1 MARIQSAKIPD
12 PYVFSIGGH
21 RSKYIF
27 GEVHELYGRQFC
39 QRFEQAWRL
48 ETQFQLG
55 STTMR
60 HFKAV
65 RTALEWI
72 GRRANTGGE
81 DTAEKRVFMGFRD
94 IVEYVP
100 NEKEWGEVVSN
111 ITRSIL
117 NCGDKSFVDSVKPKT
132 INELIYSLRTAF
144 LCLSR
149 QGLVPE
155 VPIGGRIDERYSE
168 RTPCLATLSF
178 NAGRLDIS
186 GLSPEQAAEAFVQ
199 RNREMLDEL
208 NRLLSAELR
217 ENHDLFM
224 IGKRRLADNLL
235 ASIDELQR
243 RIAELTTKE
252 DIRRGRALQK
262 VGLSDDQGLT
272 LILKILHH
280 RKNGGD
286 TTLSEEKFR
295 ALLNSVSNFDDAQRY
310 LEGTT
315 RALNAAFHIVLMD
328 AGANTQPVEDLA
340 FEPYVGQSKRGQRQ
354 LQTLQTVKNRALGKQ
369 ISLHL
374 RSDDMYVSTRAA
386 SGCMPATE
394 AIKLWKDLSEPLR
407 CANGPTKER
416 LWVWRLPNQSA
427 VRTSLPSLASEW
439 WPSFLTRIA
448 SNPLVGGL
456 PITRQVLRK
465 AKVNATRNS
474 EFELQ
479 VQSAVM
485 GHESAS
491 TTFPYLSESGIL
503 AYLNS
508 QIREFLNQWEAAA
521 VSSVRMAALKLGVP
535 EADLYRLQ
543 QLGIANGLEFA
554 AIDRKRSPTD
564 EEVDDNFV
572 LPSRLTSLS
581 ITDGSLLKLELA
593 RRALRDQFARMLNVN
608 PSRFVRRWIPFM
620 AIVEGYVQRVSES
633 RFKLRYQKICRK
645 IEEEITAGTLEAPL
659 LW

>member
-1 MARIQSAKIPD
+1 MSRKRSAKIPD
-12 PYVFSIGGH
+12 PYVFGIGGH
-21 RSKYIF
+21 RGKYIF
-27 GEVHELYGRQFC
+27 GEVHELYGKRFC
-39 QRFEQAWRL
+39 QRFERAWRL
-48 ETQFQLG
+48 ETQFQLE

-60 HFKAV
+60 HFKAI
-65 RTALEWI
+65 RKALEWI
-72 GRRANTGGE
+72 GRRANAGRE
-81 DTAEKRVFMGFRD
+81 DTAERRVFTGFRD

-100 NEKEWGEVVSN
+100 SEKEWGEVVSN
-111 ITRSIL
+111 ITGSIL
-117 NCGDKSFVDSVKPKT
+117 SYGDKSFVDSVKPKT
-132 INELIYSLRTAF
+132 RNELIHSLRTA
-144 LCLSR
+144 LLWLSR
-149 QGLVPE
+149 QGMIPE
-155 VPIGGRIDERYSE
+155 VPIGGRLDARYSDQ
-168 RTPCLATLSF
+168 TPCLATLSF

-208 NRLLSAELR
+208 NKVLSAELR

-224 IGKRRLADNLL
+224 IGKQRLADNSLS
-235 ASIDELQR
+235 SIDELQR
-243 RIAELTTKE
+243 RIAELTTTE
-252 DIRRGRALQK
+252 DIRCGRALQK

-280 RKNGGD
+280 RKNGGG
-286 TTLSEEKFR
+286 TILSEEKFR
-295 ALLNSVSNFDDAQRY
+295 ALLNSISNFDDAQCY

-354 LQTLQTVKNRALGKQ
+354 LRTLQTVKNRALGKQ

-374 RSDDMYVSTRAA
+374 RSDDMHVSTRAA
-386 SGCMPATE
+386 SGCMPGTE
-394 AIKLWKDLSEPLR
+394 AIRLWKDLSEPLR

-439 WPSFLTRIA
+439 WPAFLKRIA

-465 AKVNATRNS
+465 AKANSIRNS

-485 GHESAS
+485 GHESVS

-508 QIREFLNQWEAAA
+508 QIRNFLNQWEAAA
-521 VSSVRMAALKLGVP
+521 VSSVRMAARKLGVA

-554 AIDRKRSPTD
+554 AVDRMRPPTAEGVED
-564 EEVDDNFV
+564 TIV
-572 LPSRLTSLS
+572 LPSRVKSLS
-581 ITDGSLLKLELA
+581 ITNQSLRKLELA
-593 RRALRDQFARMLNVN
+593 RRALRDQFAKMVNVN
-608 PSRFVRRWIPFM
+608 PKRFVRVWIPFM

-633 RFKLRYQKICRK
+633 RFKLRYKKICGK
-645 IEEEITAGTLEAPL
+645 IEEEIAAGTVEAPL